1 MAYITVKI
9 ITVLVPIQWGRKQI
23 ERKRGGGG
31 ARLIKNI
38 DKQKKK
44 KVFGNGYV

>member
-1 MAYITVKI
+1 MAYITV
-9 ITVLVPIQWGRKQI
+9 ITVLVPIQWCRKQI

-31 ARLIKNI
+31 ARLINNI